1 MVLGD
6 RIAAV
11 GRHDGP
17 AREVL
22 DARGML
28 VTPGFVD
35 VHTHLDAQLTWD
47 PSGDPVCW
55 HGITSVVVG
64 NCGVGFAPCRPADR
78 DYLMF
83 LMEGVEDV
91 PRAAMAA
98 GMRWAWEGFGDYLRR
113 SSAVRSASTS
123 ARTWRTRRCA
133 CGRWASAAPCPTRRA
148 TASAR
153 RCGVRST
160 RRSPPAALGVS
171 SGRTTMHRTPAG
183 DAVPGTF
190 AGRDE
195 LWALAAPLARRGTG
209 VVQVVPYGTAGVPR
223 LPRHRGERPDR
234 CP

>member
-98 GMRWAWEGFGDYLRR
+98 GMRWAWEGFGDYLTALER
-113 SSAVRSASTS
+113 SPLGLNVGAYVAHAPLRV
-123 ARTWRTRRCA
+123 
-133 CGRWASAAPCPTRRA
+133 WAMGERGALPDPPSDGEREAMRRA
-148 TASAR
+148 
-153 RCGVRST
+153 V
-160 RRSPPAALGVS
+160 
-171 SGRTTMHRTPAG
+171 
-183 DAVPGTF
+183 
-190 AGRDE
+190 DE
-195 LWALAAPLARRGTG
+195 ALAAGGPRRVERPHDDAPHARGRRRPRDLRRPRRAVGARRA
-209 VVQVVPYGTAGVPR
+209 AGAA
-223 LPRHRGERPDR
+223 RHRRRAGRAGRHRRGPAATS
-234 CP
+234 PPW